1 MPPSRHPVVRIT
13 IIDPVVLDGQ
23 VLIDP
28 APEIPGAVI
37 ERCSLAFGTASVES
51 RWDDAFAAPGIID
64 AAIRAEAAGADAVV
78 VNCMED
84 PAVDAARE
92 VVRIPVVG
100 PAEAGMHLALCVADR
115 FSILTTEAADIPI
128 VREMVERHR
137 LEHRCAS
144 IRAVGLPVLG
154 IGADEND
161 TLRRLTAAAHAAV
174 EDGAAALVLGCT
186 LFASLADRLAAE
198 LPAVPVID
206 PLSAALHHALTL
218 VRLGVSHSAVGYPAP
233 DAKPISWP
241 APDVCFGPVLHGGLN
256 RAGMPAQ
263 DGVLAEG
270 SVR

>member
-1 MPPSRHPVVRIT
+1 MCIS
-13 IIDPVVLDGQ
+13 IIDPVVLDGRA
-23 VLIDP
+23 LIDP
-28 APEIPGAVI
+28 PPDIPGVVV
-37 ERCSLAFGTASVES
+37 ERLSLTFGTASIES

-64 AAIRAEAAGADAVV
+64 AATRAEAAGADAVV

-100 PAEAGMHLALCVADR
+100 PAEAAMHLALCVADR
-115 FSILTTEAADIPI
+115 FSILTTEPADIPI

-154 IGADEND
+154 IGANEED
-161 TLRRLTAAAHAAV
+161 TLRRLLEAARSAV

-186 LFASLADRLAAE
+186 LFATLTDRLAAE
-198 LPAVPVID
+198 LPGIPVVD
-206 PLSAALHHALTL
+206 PLSAALHHAVTL
-218 VRLGVSHSAVGYPAP
+218 VRLGISHSGVGYPAP
-233 DAKPISWP
+233 DAKSITWP
-241 APDVCFGPVLHGGLN
+241 APDVRFGPGLV
-256 RAGMPAQ
+256 A
-263 DGVLAEG
+263 G